1 MRLLIISDTHGDI
14 SKVCKVVNDIKDLID
29 GIIHLGDI
37 VEDAD
42 KLRKLYSKIPVY
54 NICGN
59 CDYGTN
65 VPPMN
70 ILDFEGKKIFITH
83 GHLFSVYY
91 DTTKL
96 VYKAMELGA
105 DVALFG
111 HTHIPYLE
119 QIHNVYA
126 MNPGSLT
133 QPRGGSKP
141 SYGIIK
147 IENGVITSSL
157 VEYKED

>member
-1 MRLLIISDTHGDI
+1 MRLLVISDTHGDI

-119 QIHNVYA
+119 KIHNVYA

-147 IENGVITSSL
+147 IENGVITPSL

>member
-70 ILDFEGKKIFITH
+70 ILDFEGKKYLSHTDIFLVFTMTLLN
-83 GHLFSVYY
+83 LFTRLWS
-91 DTTKL
+91 
-96 VYKAMELGA
+96 
-105 DVALFG
+105 
-111 HTHIPYLE
+111 
-119 QIHNVYA
+119 
-126 MNPGSLT
+126 
-133 QPRGGSKP
+133 
-141 SYGIIK
+141 
-147 IENGVITSSL
+147 
-157 VEYKED
+157 

>member
-1 MRLLIISDTHGDI
+1 MAIYQ
-14 SKVCKVVNDIKDLID
+14 KVCKVVNEIKDLID

-42 KLRKLYSKIPVY
+42 KLRKLYSQIPVY

-70 ILDFEGKKIFITH
+70 ILDFEGKTIFITH

-111 HTHIPYLE
+111 HTHIPHLE
-119 QIHNVYA
+119 KIHNVYA

-147 IENGVITSSL
+147 IENGVITPSL

>member
-1 MRLLIISDTHGDI
+1 MRLLVISDTHGDI
-14 SKVCKVVNDIKDLID
+14 SKVCKVVNEIKDLID

-42 KLRKLYSKIPVY
+42 KLRKLYSQIPVY

-111 HTHIPYLE
+111 HTHIPHLE
-119 QIHNVYA
+119 KIHNVYA
-126 MNPGSLT
+126 MNQGSLT

-147 IENGVITSSL
+147 IENGVITPSL